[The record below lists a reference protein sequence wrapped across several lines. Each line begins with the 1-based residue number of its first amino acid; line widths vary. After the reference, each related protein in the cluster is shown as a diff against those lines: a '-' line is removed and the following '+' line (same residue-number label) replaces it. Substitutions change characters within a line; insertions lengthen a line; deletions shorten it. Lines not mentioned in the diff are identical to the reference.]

1 MDFYA
6 FVWHLLAWSI
16 TVALL
21 WPVMFPWL
29 RVAYKIWN
37 GRAPVEEELAEE
49 LWVRCAYASFFT
61 TVAAVGLLFL
71 DYLFIEF
78 TDFPPGVIHNVLY
91 FGLLALIAGIM
102 YYCFFMEDFFQG
114 LMLAVIYL
122 YIPNVLLFLMWLVVS
137 RYWPFSHGLFSYV
150 QSWLRDPAGIVS
162 S

>member
-29 RVAYKIWN
+29 RVAYMIWN
-37 GRAPVEEELAEE
+37 GRAPIEEELAEE
-49 LWVRCAYASFFT
+49 LWSRCWRASLRVT
-61 TVAAVGLLFL
+61 IAAAGLLLL
-71 DYLFIEF
+71 DYVFIEF
-78 TDFPPGVIHNVLY
+78 TDFPSGPIHIVVYL
-91 FGLLALIAGIM
+91 GLVALIAWIM

-122 YIPNVLLFLMWLVVS
+122 YIPATILFLIWLVIRNFWTV
-137 RYWPFSHGLFSYV
+137 WGFHGFV
-150 QSWLRDPAGIVS
+150 QSWLRDPTAPS
-162 S
+162 P